1 MNNIDWDDI
10 ETCTDCENNF
20 DIAELQDIN
29 SELVCE
35 NCTKNRG

>member
-10 ETCTDCENNF
+10 ETCVGCEHQY
-20 DIAELQDIN
+20 DIAELNNI
-29 SELVCE
+29 SGELVCE